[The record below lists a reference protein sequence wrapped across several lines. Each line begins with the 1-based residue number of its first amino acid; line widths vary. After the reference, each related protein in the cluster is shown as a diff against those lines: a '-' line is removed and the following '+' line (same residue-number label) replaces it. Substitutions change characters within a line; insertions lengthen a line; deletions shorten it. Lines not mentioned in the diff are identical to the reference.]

1 MPVSAEERQQILS
14 LLAEGKI
21 NAGEAVRLLEAV
33 ARGRDAPAARAAARA
48 RADRLCV
55 RVTDRASGA
64 TRVDLSL
71 PLSVARALARIL
83 PPAELARLGQ
93 LDPNL
98 DLDLDLLGL
107 DLDRIQEALERGEA
121 GTVLEIDDDGAGH
134 RVRVWTE

>member
-55 RVTDRASGA
+55 RVTDRATGA
-64 TRVDLSL
+64 TRVNLSL

-83 PPAELARLGQ
+83 PPAELARFGQ
-93 LDPNL
+93 LDLNL
-98 DLDLDLLGL
+98 DPDL